1 MMRQITGAVLV
12 LAVVSLIAVR
22 AFAHCEIPCGI
33 YDDEVRVKLIAEHIT
48 TIEKGMTEIESLSKA
63 SPVNYNQLVRWIENK
78 DHHANEI
85 QHIVTQYFMTQR
97 VKLVDKNDEQ
107 ANKDYVRKLTLLHE
121 MLVYAMKAKQ
131 TTDLGNI
138 EKLRSLLDEF
148 RTVYFGES

>member
-1 MMRQITGAVLV
+1 MVGRMIGAAVT
-12 LAVVSLIAVR
+12 LAVASIVAMP
-22 AFAHCEIPCGI
+22 AFAHCEVPCGI
-33 YDDEVRVKLIAEHIT
+33 YDDEMRVKLIAEHIT
-48 TIEKGMTEIESLSKA
+48 TIEKAMTEIESLSEA
-63 SPVNYNQLVRWIENK
+63 SPVNYNQIVRWIENK
-78 DHHANEI
+78 EHHAEDL

-131 TTDLGNI
+131 TTDIGNV

-148 RTVYFGES
+148 KAVYFGEN